1 MKENTNINKITFAS
15 AFGTLFEWY
24 DFLIYGTA
32 AALVFNKLFFP
43 QFDPMTGMLASLLAF
58 SLGFIARPIGGILF
72 GHFGDKYGRKSTLMA
87 TMLLMGVSTFA
98 IGLLPT
104 YNDIGIW
111 AAVLLVTLRLL
122 QGIAFG
128 GEWGGASIMILEHA
142 PKWRRGFYGSFIQM
156 GYPLGVLLATGIYA
170 VVTKMPESDFMSW
183 GWRIPFLISI
193 VLVAVGTYVR
203 RNLDETPVFE
213 AMKAKQTIAK
223 SPFFETV
230 FKEPKS
236 LLLGIGLKITEVTW
250 AYLLTVFVVIYMV
263 NNAGV
268 ARSEMMNAVLVAS
281 AVNVFAI
288 PLFGYISDRFGRRL
302 IYIVGS
308 VISIIM
314 SFYVFDWFQ
323 SGEIM
328 KAMIVGLLLGNA
340 VMMAPLAA
348 YLPEIF
354 KSNIRFTGAS
364 FGCQLA
370 AAFGGGVAP
379 MLATSL
385 AAIYGLTGVSIL
397 MIGLSIITLVS
408 TYYAKETAGTE
419 ITH

>member
-1 MKENTNINKITFAS
+1 MNKNINKITFAS

-58 SLGFIARPIGGILF
+58 SLGFIARPVGGILF
-72 GHFGDKYGRKSTLMA
+72 GHFGDKYGRKNTLMA

-142 PKWRRGFYGSFIQM
+142 PKERRGFYGSFIQM
-156 GYPLGVLLATGIYA
+156 GYPLGVLVATGMYA
-170 VVTKMPESDFMSW
+170 VVMKMPEEDFMSW
-183 GWRIPFLISI
+183 GWRIPFLVSI
-193 VLVAVGTYVR
+193 LLVAVGTYVR

-213 AMKAKQTIAK
+213 EMKAKQTIAK
-223 SPFFETV
+223 SPFFETL

-236 LLLGIGLKITEVTW
+236 LVLGIGLKITEVTW
-250 AYLLTVFVVIYMV
+250 AYLLTIFMVVYAV
-263 NNAGV
+263 NNMGIAKP
-268 ARSEMMNAVLVAS
+268 EIMNAVLVAS
-281 AVNVFAI
+281 AINVFAI
-288 PLFGYISDRFGRRL
+288 PLFGYVSDILGRKL
-302 IYIVGS
+302 VYIIGS
-308 VISIIM
+308 VVSVVMAPFI
-314 SFYVFDWFQ
+314 FGWFS

-328 KAMIVGLLLGNA
+328 KAMIVGLVLGNA

-364 FGCQLA
+364 FGCQVA
-370 AAFGGGVAP
+370 AAIGGGVMPATAAW
-379 MLATSL
+379 LASQ
-385 AAIYGLTGVSIL
+385 YGLTGVAYL
-397 MIGLSIITLVS
+397 MIALSFITLGSAVL
-408 TYYAKETAGTE
+408 AGETADKDL
-419 ITH
+419 

>member
-1 MKENTNINKITFAS
+1 MSKNINKITFAS

-72 GHFGDKYGRKSTLMA
+72 GHFGDKYGRKNTLMA

-111 AAVLLVTLRLL
+111 AAVLLVVLRLL

-128 GEWGGASIMILEHA
+128 GEWGGASIMILEHS
-142 PKWRRGFYGSFIQM
+142 PKERRGFYGSFIQM
-156 GYPLGVLLATGIYA
+156 GYPLGVLLATGMYA
-170 VVTKMPESDFMSW
+170 VVTKMPDEDFMSW
-183 GWRIPFLISI
+183 GWRIPFLVSI
-193 VLVAVGTYVR
+193 FLVAVGAYVR

-213 AMKAKQTIAK
+213 QMKSKQTIVK
-223 SPFFETV
+223 TPFFETL

-236 LLLGIGLKITEVTW
+236 LVLGIGLKVTEVTW
-250 AYLLTVFVVIYMV
+250 AYLLTVFVVIYAV
-263 NNAGV
+263 NNMNIPK
-268 ARSEMMNAVLVAS
+268 SIMMDAVLIAS
-281 AVNVFAI
+281 AINVFAI
-288 PLFGYISDRFGRRL
+288 PLFGWISDVVGRRKV
-302 IYIVGS
+302 YIVGS
-308 VISIIM
+308 LISIAM
-314 SFYVFDWFQ
+314 AYPVFSMFVAGD
-323 SGEIM
+323 ILL
-328 KAMIVGLLLGNA
+328 AMIIGLVLGNA

-364 FGCQLA
+364 FGCQVA
-370 AAFGGGVAP
+370 AAIGGGVMPATAAW
-379 MLATSL
+379 LAT
-385 AAIYGLTGVSIL
+385 AYGLTGVAYL
-397 MIGLSIITLVS
+397 MIVLSLITLVS
-408 TYYAKETAGTE
+408 AITAGETAGKE
-419 ITH
+419 L